1 QAEVA
6 RTCGDER
13 RALELLAEAV
23 GIARDLEDDR
33 KRLALEAQLATVHA
47 VAGEGS
53 AREAD
58 AAIERLV
65 EARLTDIA
73 PWLWLERA
81 LAAPAAR
88 EAERCLAHIDT
99 AAVGAHQR
107 FVLDVALARSALLH
121 GAGTTEQDAG
131 REARR

>member
-1 QAEVA
+1 
-6 RTCGDER
+6 
-13 RALELLAEAV
+13 
-23 GIARDLEDDR
+23 
-33 KRLALEAQLATVHA
+33 
-47 VAGEGS
+47 
-53 AREAD
+53 
-58 AAIERLV
+58 
-65 EARLTDIA
+65 
-73 PWLWLERA
+73 RA

-131 REARR
+131 REARRRLERSLARGAEGAEFAERPLARIVLFAHACSESDPGIAVP